1 MRGNHLLDEAD
12 LHAIGGLEAIEVV
25 VHDRRET
32 FGRFILHDDLVGEQ
46 AMAGGI
52 LRRTP
57 LALGGNRTEGASAVG
72 PGRKN
77 ASN

>member
-1 MRGNHLLDEAD
+1 VGGDHFLHHEE
-12 LHAIGGLEAIEVV
+12 LHAIGGLEAVEVV
-25 VHDRRET
+25 IHGRLET
-32 FGRFILHDDLVGEQ
+32 FGRFILHNDLLGEE

-57 LALGGNRTEGASAVG
+57 LALGGEGTDGTSAIG

-77 ASN
+77 ASE

>member
-1 MRGNHLLDEAD
+1 VGSDHILDHAE

-25 VHDRRET
+25 IHDGLKT
-32 FGRFILHDDLVGEQ
+32 FGRFILHDDLVGEH
-46 AMAGGI
+46 AMFGGI

-57 LALGGNRTEGASAVG
+57 FALGGDRTDGASAIG

-77 ASN
+77 ASE